1 MLDQSAAPG
10 LNPDFDPR
18 AFNFWSSFLA
28 SDAQPVLSSGLLTGK
43 GASPLAEP
51 ANQSASQ
58 MGGSGAPPPGSLNQ
72 SAGQTGGSGASSG
85 SALNQSSGQTR
96 GSGAAPA
103 SPASQP
109 ASQTRGSG
117 GPPGSDSR
125 PVFLHF
131 DSDGFGNAAELDASK
146 LIPQGDVSVSL
157 NSSTIRV
164 AAQDLSTFDR
174 LQNAQ
179 IRLDFA
185 QRNPIVPEIEAM
197 AYTVISGMVSSG
209 RGMNTKLPAV
219 QSVSPAS
226 DQSWQKMRN
235 IILPGGE
242 GRWALNLEAQ
252 KKDSLFCKVL
262 QTVVQDDGQFTPMI
276 GLPGVAMSALQSF
289 NILYGALH
297 AAPVRIIESK
307 PLRVFAT
314 QEAIQRTGAPGSA
327 TGIMLK
333 SGTYIL
339 TSVKQA
345 PAPDQLKNLTI
356 MEGRIVPINTPKDAS
371 NLDAAAAD
379 TLKGVTYLTFD
390 VQVRPKSLSGGSQKK
405 SNG

>member
-1 MLDQSAAPG
+1 
-10 LNPDFDPR
+10 
-18 AFNFWSSFLA
+18 
-28 SDAQPVLSSGLLTGK
+28 
-43 GASPLAEP
+43 
-51 ANQSASQ
+51 
-58 MGGSGAPPPGSLNQ
+58 
-72 SAGQTGGSGASSG
+72 
-85 SALNQSSGQTR
+85 
-96 GSGAAPA
+96 
-103 SPASQP
+103 
-109 ASQTRGSG
+109 
-117 GPPGSDSR
+117 
-125 PVFLHF
+125 
-131 DSDGFGNAAELDASK
+131 
-146 LIPQGDVSVSL
+146 
-157 NSSTIRV
+157 
-164 AAQDLSTFDR
+164 
-174 LQNAQ
+174 
-179 IRLDFA
+179 
-185 QRNPIVPEIEAM
+185 
-197 AYTVISGMVSSG
+197 
-209 RGMNTKLPAV
+209 
-219 QSVSPAS
+219 
-226 DQSWQKMRN
+226 
-235 IILPGGE
+235 
-242 GRWALNLEAQ
+242 
-252 KKDSLFCKVL
+252 
-262 QTVVQDDGQFTPMI
+262 
-276 GLPGVAMSALQSF
+276 MSALQSF